1 VCKIMGGLTAAFVF
15 GEEARMDEMTQG
27 QPGQDWCVPW
37 AGCRWLAALKEVV
50 VRLRQ
55 AFDDHV
61 KAGDREGPELWEA
74 IDGIRRRIDS
84 FQMWLIGMLATAILS
99 LVGTIITIIVVLATR
114 GGK

>member
-1 VCKIMGGLTAAFVF
+1 MRR
-15 GEEARMDEMTQG
+15 RM
-27 QPGQDWCVPW
+27 
-37 AGCRWLAALKEVV
+37 
-50 VRLRQ
+50 
-55 AFDDHV
+55 
-61 KAGDREGPELWEA
+61 PELWEA